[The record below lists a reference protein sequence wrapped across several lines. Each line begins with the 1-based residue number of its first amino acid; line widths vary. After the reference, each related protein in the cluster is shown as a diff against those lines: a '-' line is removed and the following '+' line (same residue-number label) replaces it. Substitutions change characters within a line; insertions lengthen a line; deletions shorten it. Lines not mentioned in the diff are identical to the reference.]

1 MARRANRPS
10 LLESMGLL
18 PFSERMR
25 QARIALGGDED
36 VPKSRFDPSSL
47 RLLSPRL
54 ALPLWLGYDAV
65 PRKVVIT
72 NLFNHTQTPVALGWS
87 VRRTQVRDFR
97 GKRQTYDSHNGTDF
111 CIARGTPVL
120 AGASGHVIRVVSEF
134 HRGGLKVA
142 IDHGGGLIT
151 SSAHLARALVRE
163 GQAVKRGEVIAISG
177 YSGLDSL
184 VSFPWGIPHIH
195 YNVWLDGQPID
206 PFAREHDEV
215 DGGAR
220 AEASL
225 WIGGDAPIPMPTGV
239 APEESAWSEY
249 DAARVDEVIGS
260 CITPSVRARLQA
272 ITLLHLRGGQAVFES
287 NYYPTRFPDRA
298 STLREVHARA
308 PRLHLPFSEEH
319 FDGCVFRDELEDVA

>member
-1 MARRANRPS
+1 
-10 LLESMGLL
+10 MGLL

-25 QARIALGGDED
+25 QARIALQGDAD

-120 AGASGHVIRVVSEF
+120 AGASGHVVRVVSEF

-206 PFAREHDEV
+206 PFA
-215 DGGAR
+215 
-220 AEASL
+220 
-225 WIGGDAPIPMPTGV
+225 
-239 APEESAWSEY
+239 
-249 DAARVDEVIGS
+249 
-260 CITPSVRARLQA
+260 
-272 ITLLHLRGGQAVFES
+272 
-287 NYYPTRFPDRA
+287 
-298 STLREVHARA
+298 
-308 PRLHLPFSEEH
+308 
-319 FDGCVFRDELEDVA
+319 

>member
-1 MARRANRPS
+1 
-10 LLESMGLL
+10 MGLL
-18 PFSERMR
+18 PLRERLG
-25 QARIALGGDED
+25 QARIALLGDVD

-54 ALPLWLGYDAV
+54 ALPFWLGFDAV

-72 NLFNHTQTPVALGWS
+72 NLFNHTQTDVALGWS
-87 VRRTQVRDFR
+87 VKRTQVRDFR

-120 AGASGHVIRVVSEF
+120 AAASGHVLRVVSEF

-142 IDHGGGLIT
+142 IDHGEGLIT

-163 GQAVKRGEVIAISG
+163 GQAVQRGDVIAISG

-195 YNVWLDGQPID
+195 FNVWLDGQPID
-206 PFAREHDEV
+206 PFARIGEDEP
-215 DGGAR
+215 
-220 AEASL
+220 SL
-225 WIGGDAPIPMPTGV
+225 WVGGGLPQPMPSRVV
-239 APEESAWSEY
+239 AEPSAWSVY
-249 DAARVDEVIGS
+249 DEARVDAVIAA
-260 CITPSVRARLQA
+260 CITESTRARLRA
-272 ITLLHLRGGQAVFES
+272 IAPQSLRGGCTIFEQ

-298 STLREVHARA
+298 STLRERHPRTE
-308 PRLHLPFSEEH
+308 RLHLPFSETLY
-319 FDGCVFRDELEDVA
+319 DGCVFRDALEDIS

>member
-1 MARRANRPS
+1 
-10 LLESMGLL
+10 
-18 PFSERMR
+18 MR
-25 QARIALGGDED
+25 QARIALAGDED
-36 VPKSRFDPSSL
+36 VPKSSFDPSSL

-54 ALPLWLGYDAV
+54 AVPFWLGYDAI

-87 VRRTQVRDFR
+87 VKRTQVRDFR

-120 AGASGHVIRVVSEF
+120 AAASGYVMRVVSEF

-163 GQAVKRGEVIAISG
+163 GQAVKRGDVIAISG

-195 YNVWLDGQPID
+195 FNVWLDGQPVD
-206 PFAREHDEV
+206 PFARLHGETRE
-215 DGGAR
+215 
-220 AEASL
+220 ESL
-225 WIGGDAPIPMPTGV
+225 WVGGNTPLPMPTNITC
-239 APEESAWSEY
+239 EESAWSEY
-249 DAARVDEVIGS
+249 DEARVDAVIQS
-260 CITPSVRARLQA
+260 CITASTRTRLES
-272 ITLLHLRGGQAVFES
+272 ITPLELRGGQTIFES
-287 NYYPTRFPDRA
+287 NYYPTRFHREVNQQTPPDRA
-298 STLREVHARA
+298 STLSEVHARA
-308 PRLHLPFSEEH
+308 PRLHLPFSEEF
-319 FDGCVFRDELEDVA
+319 FDGCVFRDELEDIA

>member
-1 MARRANRPS
+1 MRRPNRPP

-18 PFSERMR
+18 PLHERLR
-25 QARIALGGDED
+25 QARIALLGDED
-36 VPKSRFDPSSL
+36 VPKSSFDPSSL
-47 RLLSPRL
+47 RLLSPKL
-54 ALPLWLGYDAV
+54 AVPFWLGYDAV

-72 NLFNHTQTPVALGWS
+72 NLFNHTQTDVALGWS
-87 VRRTQVRDFR
+87 VKRTQVRDFR
-97 GKRQTYDSHNGTDF
+97 GRRQTYDSHNGTDF

-120 AGASGHVIRVVSEF
+120 AAASGYVMRVVSEF

-163 GQAVKRGEVIAISG
+163 GQAVKRGDVIAISG

-206 PFAREHDEV
+206 PFARLDHKDE
-215 DGGAR
+215 
-220 AEASL
+220 ESL
-225 WIGGDAPIPMPTGV
+225 WVGGNMPQPMPSNVTR
-239 APEESAWSEY
+239 EESTWSEY
-249 DAARVDEVIGS
+249 DEGRVDAVIGA
-260 CITPSVRARLQA
+260 CITSRTRTRLA
-272 ITLLHLRGGQAVFES
+272 EVAPLSLRGGQAIFES

-298 STLREVHARA
+298 STLREVHPRI
-308 PRLHLPFSEEH
+308 PRLHLPFSEAL
-319 FDGCVFRDELEDVA
+319 FDGCVFRDALEDVA